1 MTTIDPTQP
10 AAQAPAAPAPAYSN
24 GHPQKHIGTAYKW
37 LIFFGAIGAH
47 RYYQGKIGTGI
58 LYTCTA
64 GLFGIGVLV
73 DVFTLDGQVVETNQR
88 NNVAPT
94 GR

>member
-10 AAQAPAAPAPAYSN
+10 ATQAPAAPAYSN
-24 GHPQKHIGTAYKW
+24 GRPQKHIGTAYKW

-47 RYYQGKIGTGI
+47 RYYQGKVGTGI

-64 GLFGIGVLV
+64 GLFGIGLLV
-73 DVFTLDGQVVETNQR
+73 DIFTLDGQVVETNQR

-94 GR
+94 SR